1 MSRVRQAVFALLFG
15 VFAPIIPTTT
25 FAGGGVAPSGGGR
38 GGGAPAAVSVNV
50 DHTRLKG
57 VNFDFL
63 DFYPRNAT
71 VHQGDTVNFHW
82 VESNGNTFHTVT
94 FVPAGAG
101 LTQQSL
107 ARLIPGGGGPVPD
120 KDDPGKP
127 SLYLSLNP
135 DQQVC
140 GNSAYFPGTAP
151 CSYDGRSVVNSGV
164 QFSNSVPETGQFRPT
179 PPLHWSVT
187 MNVRP
192 GVYHYF
198 CLVHGPGMNG
208 TITVVAPGAATPS
221 PAQQAQSA
229 VSQFRAQ
236 AAEAAGIKSHV
247 PAPTQQVQAGHT
259 TWTITAGL
267 NAAPTSKLET
277 DEFSAPN
284 LAIKAGDTVV
294 WQPRGFHT
302 VAFPANAGV
311 PAVAVQCESGRGPDR
326 TYMGSLKGCIG
337 AEATLTRGAF
347 PTGPPGA
354 AYTGGFVNSGILVVP
369 NPHAWTLTFPKAGSY
384 RYQCLIHY
392 GMYGTI
398 TVS

>member
-1 MSRVRQAVFALLFG
+1 MSRVRRVVFAVLFG
-15 VFAPIIPTTT
+15 VLVPIIPATT
-25 FAGGGVAPSGGGR
+25 FAGGGVAPGGVGR
-38 GGGAPAAVSVNV
+38 GGGAPAAASVNV
-50 DHTRLKG
+50 DHTPISG
-57 VNFDFL
+57 TNFDFL
-63 DFYPRNAT
+63 DFYPGNAT

-107 ARLIPGGGGPVPD
+107 SRLIPGGGGPVPD

-135 DQQVC
+135 NQQVC

-151 CSYDGRSVVNSGV
+151 CSYDGHSVLNSGLLAA
-164 QFSNSVPETGQFRPT
+164 NAIPERGEFPPT

-198 CLVHGPGMNG
+198 CLVHGPGMSG
-208 TITVVAPGAATPS
+208 TITVAAPGATVSSSAK
-221 PAQQAQSA
+221 QAQNS
-229 VSQFRAQ
+229 VSQFQAQ
-236 AAEAAGIKSHV
+236 AAEAAGIKAHV
-247 PAPTQQVQAGHT
+247 PAPVQQVQAGHT

-267 NAAPTSKLET
+267 NAARTSKLET

-302 VAFPANAGV
+302 VTFPAKAGV
-311 PAVAVQCESGRGPDR
+311 PAFTLQCESGNAPDR
-326 TYMGSLKGCIG
+326 VFSGSFKGCAG
-337 AEATLTRGAF
+337 TEATLSRGAF
-347 PTGPPGA
+347 PSGPPGV
-354 AYTGGFVNSGILVVP
+354 AYTSGFVNSGILVIP
-369 NPHAWTLTFPKAGSY
+369 RPHAWTLTFPKAGTY
-384 RYQCLIHY
+384 RYQCLVHY
-392 GMYGTI
+392 GMFGTI